1 MLIEFAGISG
11 SGKTTVFQKLT
22 KGLRKSG
29 ADVVRFHKAA
39 KAEDLT
45 QKEAD
50 QAFRRRYPGLAK
62 AIKQM
67 GDGPSYELK
76 NAARARHVWMSGI
89 TELDKLGPSAIGAV
103 DEGYLHRCAYI
114 AATGKGYNAF
124 IDILDQLPLPDIL
137 VLVHVPLE
145 EARRRFVHRM
155 PTPDRRDVAAQRFD
169 RRYTDHR
176 LVRDFFEDALKVYRK
191 KGVAIHRIDN
201 SGDVDGAIGDLVNDI
216 MQLHSKI
223 KVAA

>member
-1 MLIEFAGISG
+1 MIIEFAGISG

-22 KGLRKSG
+22 KGLTKHG

-39 KAEDLT
+39 KSAELT
-45 QKEAD
+45 QKEASRT
-50 QAFRRRYPGLAK
+50 FRARYPGLAE
-62 AIKQM
+62 AIRDM
-67 GDGPSYELK
+67 GNGPSYELK
-76 NAARARHVWMSGI
+76 HAPRARYVWMSGLA
-89 TELDKLGPSAIGAV
+89 ELDKLGPDAIGAV

-124 IDILDQLPLPDIL
+124 VDILDKLPQPDML

-155 PTPDRRDVAAQRFD
+155 PTPERREVAANRFD

-176 LVRDFFEDALKVYRK
+176 LVRDFFDDALRLYRK
-191 KGVAIHRIDN
+191 RGVITHQLDN
-201 SGDVDGAIGDLVNDI
+201 TGDVDTAIADLVQDI
-216 MQLHSKI
+216 LQLHSKI